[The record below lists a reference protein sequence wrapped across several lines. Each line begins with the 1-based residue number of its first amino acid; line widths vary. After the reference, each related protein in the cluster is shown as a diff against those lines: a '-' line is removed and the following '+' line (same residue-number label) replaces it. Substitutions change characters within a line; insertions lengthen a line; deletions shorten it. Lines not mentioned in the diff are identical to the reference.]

1 MSCLPAVGWCAV
13 IVSAGLHQGS
23 KKNKKLLLGDTNMDW
38 LMYVAFMPFLM
49 PLVIIGV
56 GMTGVEL
63 FRFFRRNPRLGRSE
77 PTKALGATFLVI
89 AISLLILFLHAL
101 SWHSRCSRS
110 SSAVITIWYFGCAVY
125 FMWKWG
131 PGDHAAR
138 RRGSHKRSSVARQ
151 EQVRRS
157 RLHLLV
163 PRQEVTTPASA

>member
-1 MSCLPAVGWCAV
+1 
-13 IVSAGLHQGS
+13 
-23 KKNKKLLLGDTNMDW
+23 MDW

-89 AISLLILFLHAL
+89 AISLLILFLPRIVLAFAL
-101 SWHSRCSRS
+101 FKII
-110 SSAVITIWYFGCAVY
+110 SAVITIWYFGCAVY

-138 RRGSHKRSSVARQ
+138 RRGSHKRSSDAGQ
-151 EQVRRS
+151 EQVHRC
-157 RLHLLV
+157 RLHLHV
-163 PRQEVTTPASA
+163 PRQEVTKHASA